1 MRIDAVTAGL
11 IVESVGNPPAAPF
24 FPFSAKA
31 CHFSTS
37 VFPEIV
43 CNLILTHARGL
54 MSGIKIPTSLT
65 GGFIFVSKRCQ
76 PSLFS
81 IAGGAQ

>member
-43 CNLILTHARGL
+43 CNLILT
-54 MSGIKIPTSLT
+54 MQE
-65 GGFIFVSKRCQ
+65 V
-76 PSLFS
+76 
-81 IAGGAQ
+81 

>member
-1 MRIDAVTAGL
+1 LRPAANSLGLNFDVRIDAVTAGL

-43 CNLILTHARGL
+43 CNLILT
-54 MSGIKIPTSLT
+54 PQE
-65 GGFIFVSKRCQ
+65 V
-76 PSLFS
+76 
-81 IAGGAQ
+81 